1 MRTNAFFAIHDKS
14 GRENL
19 ISRIKEEYPNIL
31 YLKVPGDI
39 PLTQQEKICQSVSDI
54 IKNVLSAAENTNYG
68 ELEIPIGIVIDH
80 SSGQGKIP
88 HLEWYM
94 STNKSRN
101 VSIILVAEDIKQI
114 RDIYG
119 DHTANIIVNC
129 LDRIQEDKSIME
141 ISEERDMEI
150 IFSNPVLRE
159 AAGIDSIKRT
169 PEQEKAFQIWKSP
182 LLSGILT
189 TEQLMHGIK
198 KRCKQR
204 KKDRNGKHGET

>member
-1 MRTNAFFAIHDKS
+1 MRTNAFFVIHDEG

-31 YLKVPGDI
+31 YLKVPGDV
-39 PLTQQEKICQSVSDI
+39 PQTQKDKICQSISDI
-54 IKNVLSAAENTNYG
+54 IKNILSAAESTYYG

-101 VSIILVAEDIKQI
+101 VSIILVAKDIKQI

-119 DHTANIIVNC
+119 DAAETIIVC
-129 LDRIQEDKSIME
+129 FDRVHSK
-141 ISEERDMEI
+141 
-150 IFSNPVLRE
+150 
-159 AAGIDSIKRT
+159 DSSADYNINQTRRKY
-169 PEQEKAFQIWKSP
+169 
-182 LLSGILT
+182 
-189 TEQLMHGIK
+189 HGNIRK
-198 KRCKQR
+198 KR
-204 KKDRNGKHGET
+204 HGDHF